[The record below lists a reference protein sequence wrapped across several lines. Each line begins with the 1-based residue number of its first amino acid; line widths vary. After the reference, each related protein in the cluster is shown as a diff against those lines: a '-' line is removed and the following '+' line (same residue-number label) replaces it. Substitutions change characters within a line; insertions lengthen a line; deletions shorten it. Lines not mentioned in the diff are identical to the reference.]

1 VAITFI
7 LFFCVAVIFSMLGLG
22 GGVFYVPLLL
32 QIGLPFHEAAAVSL
46 CIMII
51 MSLTATAVYHSN
63 KMIDWKIVLFMGPC
77 AIIGALLG
85 SINSGVFSETILE
98 ILFGI
103 MMLLSALF
111 MFATPEEINQPK
123 PKRFGFIESKLQGIT
138 YFINLWL
145 GVPLFFLAGFIASL
159 LGIGGGFAK
168 VPIMTFIFRVPSK
181 VAVATSS
188 ALIVLTASAAAAGH
202 FATGNLDLKL
212 VGILGVAVF
221 AGGYM
226 GSHISA
232 KADKKFI
239 NTALAII
246 MLAVSIWM
254 FYRAYN

>member
-1 VAITFI
+1 MAITFI

-22 GGVFYVPLLL
+22 GGIFYVPLLL
-32 QIGLPFHEAAAVSL
+32 QIGLTFHEAAAVSV

-51 MSLTATAVYHSN
+51 MSVTATAVYHLN
-63 KMIDWKIVLFMGPC
+63 KLIDWKIVLFMGPC
-77 AIIGALLG
+77 AIIGALIGGL
-85 SINSGVFSETILE
+85 NSVVFSEQLLE

-103 MMLLSALF
+103 MMLISAVL
-111 MFATPEEINQPK
+111 MFKTPAEINQPK
-123 PKRFGFIESKLQGIT
+123 PKKIGFIESRMQGIT

-145 GVPLFFLAGFIASL
+145 GVPLFFLAGFIASI

-202 FATGNLDLKL
+202 FAAGNLDLKL

-221 AGGYM
+221 AGGYL

-232 KADKKFI
+232 KADKRFI
-239 NTALAII
+239 NIALAVI
-246 MLAVSIWM
+246 MLGVSIWM
-254 FYRAYN
+254 FYRAYI

>member
-1 VAITFI
+1 MAVTFI

-32 QIGLPFHEAAAVSL
+32 QIGLPFHEAAAVSV

-51 MSLTATAVYHSN
+51 MSVTATAVYNSN
-63 KMIDWKIVLFMGPC
+63 KLIDWKIVIFMGPC
-77 AIIGALLG
+77 AIIGALIGGL
-85 SINSGVFSETILE
+85 NSVIFSETILE

-103 MMLLSALF
+103 MMLISALL
-111 MFATPEEINQPK
+111 MLKTPKEINQPK
-123 PKRFGFIESKLQGIT
+123 PKKIGFIESKMTGIT

-202 FATGNLDLKL
+202 FAAGNLNLKL
-212 VGILGVAVF
+212 VAVLGAAVF
-221 AGGYM
+221 AGGYL

-239 NTALAII
+239 NAALAII
-246 MLAVSIWM
+246 MFAVSAWM
-254 FYRAYN
+254 FYRAYI

>member
-1 VAITFI
+1 MTVTFI

-32 QIGLPFHEAAAVSL
+32 QIGLPFHEAAAVSV

-51 MSLTATAVYHSN
+51 MSVTATAVYNSN
-63 KMIDWKIVLFMGPC
+63 KLIDWKIVIFMGPC
-77 AIIGALLG
+77 AVIGALIGGL
-85 SINSGVFSETILE
+85 NSVIFSETILE

-103 MMLLSALF
+103 MMLISALL
-111 MFATPEEINQPK
+111 MLKIPKEINQPK
-123 PKRFGFIESKLQGIT
+123 PKKIGFIESKMTGIT

-202 FATGNLDLKL
+202 FAAGNLNLKL
-212 VGILGVAVF
+212 VAVLGAAVF
-221 AGGYM
+221 AGGYL

-239 NTALAII
+239 NIALAVI
-246 MLAVSIWM
+246 MFAVSAWM
-254 FYRAYN
+254 FYRAYI

>member
-1 VAITFI
+1 MTVTFI

-32 QIGLPFHEAAAVSL
+32 QIGLTFHEAAAVSV

-51 MSLTATAVYHSN
+51 MSVTATAVYHSN
-63 KMIDWKIVLFMGPC
+63 KLIDWKIVIFMGPC
-77 AIIGALLG
+77 AIIGALIGGL
-85 SINSGVFSETILE
+85 NSVIFSETILE

-103 MMLLSALF
+103 MMLISAVL
-111 MFATPEEINQPK
+111 MLKTPQEINQPK
-123 PKRFGFIESKLQGIT
+123 PKKIGFIESKMNGIT

-145 GVPLFFLAGFIASL
+145 GVPLFFLAGFVASL

-202 FATGNLDLKL
+202 FAAGNLNLKL
-212 VGILGVAVF
+212 VAVLGAAVF
-221 AGGYM
+221 AGGYL

-239 NTALAII
+239 NTALAVI
-246 MLAVSIWM
+246 MFAVSAWM
-254 FYRAYN
+254 FYRAYI

>member
-1 VAITFI
+1 VGITFI

-32 QIGLPFHEAAAVSL
+32 KIGLPFHEAAAVSL

-51 MSLTATAVYHSN
+51 MSVTATAVYHSN
-63 KMIDWKIVLFMGPC
+63 KLIDWKIVLFMGPC
-77 AIIGALLG
+77 AVAGAVIG
-85 SINSGVFSETILE
+85 SINSTQFSEKLLE

-103 MMLLSALF
+103 MMLLSAGF
-111 MFATPEEINQPK
+111 MFASPEEINQPK
-123 PKRFGFIESKLQGIT
+123 PKKFGFIESRLNGIT

-202 FATGNLDLKL
+202 FATGNLNLKL
-212 VGILGVAVF
+212 VAILGIAVF
-221 AGGYM
+221 AGGYA

-232 KADKKFI
+232 KADKKYI
-239 NTALAII
+239 NMALAVI
-246 MLAVSIWM
+246 MLGVSLWM
-254 FYRAYN
+254 FYRAYT